1 MSELGQEV
9 LIVRNDDKLEV
20 GVVLAFVDD
29 AGRVVSESA
38 DNDPAG
44 TSTRDEWG
52 RPAGVGHSLHKT
64 GSERIDILRVK
75 SIRRLIEGE
84 NATVLPE

>member
-1 MSELGQEV
+1 M
-9 LIVRNDDKLEV
+9 RDDYKLEV
-20 GVVLAFVDD
+20 RDVLAFVDD

-44 TSTRDEWG
+44 TSTQNEWG

-64 GSERIDILRVK
+64 SSERIDILRVK
-75 SIRRLIEGE
+75 SIRWFVQR
-84 NATVLPE
+84 

>member
-1 MSELGQEV
+1 M
-9 LIVRNDDKLEV
+9 RNDDKLEV

-44 TSTRDEWG
+44 TSTRNEWG